1 MLTSGE
7 ALYQL
12 SSAGAQARYYHK
24 DTIQEEFWSFLEQ
37 DFRPTPTARAFRAA
51 PEVAG
56 AVRQNVAVLRA
67 RKTHCAD
74 LTLRS
79 VRCLKEGWL
88 QEVALRRGVL
98 LRRLLTAQQQ
108 SDTVFM
114 KVSLGCLGKPYRIP
128 SSSTT
133 SSCLLIRS
141 C

>member
-1 MLTSGE
+1 M
-7 ALYQL
+7 YQL
-12 SSAGAQARYYHK
+12 SSVGAQARYYHK
-24 DTIQEEFWSFLEQ
+24 ETIQEEFWSFLEQ
-37 DFRPTPTARAFRAA
+37 DFRPTPTARA
-51 PEVAG
+51 G
-56 AVRQNVAVLRA
+56 AVRQNIAVLRA

-114 KVSLGCLGKPYRIP
+114 KVNLGWLGKPYRIP
-128 SSSTT
+128 SSST
-133 SSCLLIRS
+133 SSSNVC
-141 C
+141 